1 MSFNKG
7 DVIRIR
13 IINKFTF
20 EGKVVHVDDFYL
32 NAKIIEI
39 FETLLLIRFEEAP
52 LLGVIIYIRNTNEPS
67 ITIEDEIPTMECS

>member
-1 MSFNKG
+1 MSFKVG

-13 IINKFTF
+13 IINKSTF
-20 EGKVVHVDDFYL
+20 EGKVVYVDDLYL

-39 FETLLLIRFEEAP
+39 FETLLLVRFDEAP

-67 ITIEDEIPTMECS
+67 IIIKKEIPTMECS